1 MKTILCAV
9 LLVVG
14 TATYAQSTRDSPL
27 PDHAARPKACDE
39 LMGQEKEAC
48 LKQGGTVK
56 ANTAAG
62 NAAAG
67 GSSAPKPPAKKKAE
81 KDYPKRDSK

>member
-1 MKTILCAV
+1 MRTILFTV
-9 LLVVG
+9 LLGVG
-14 TATYAQSTRDSPL
+14 TTTYAQSTRDSPL

-62 NAAAG
+62 
-67 GSSAPKPPAKKKAE
+67 GSSAPKPPAKKAE
-81 KDYPKRDSK
+81 KDYPKRESK

>member
-1 MKTILCAV
+1 MKTILFTV
-9 LLVVG
+9 FLGVG
-14 TATYAQSTRDSPL
+14 TATYAQTARESPL
-27 PDHAARPKACDE
+27 PDHAAQPKACDE

-62 NAAAG
+62 GA
-67 GSSAPKPPAKKKAE
+67 SAPKKPAK
-81 KDYPKRDSK
+81 KDYPKREKK

>member
-1 MKTILCAV
+1 MKTILFTV
-9 LLVVG
+9 LLAAG
-14 TATYAQSTRDSPL
+14 TATYAQSARESAL
-27 PDHAARPKACDE
+27 PDHAAKPKACDE

-56 ANTAAG
+56 ANS
-62 NAAAG
+62 AAG
-67 GSSAPKPPAKKKAE
+67 GSSAPRPPAKKAE